1 MASDDTPKDTNAA
14 ARPRLGHFEL
24 ITNLGHSARTASWLV
39 IDTRTQAELVLV
51 MPKQALEASH
61 WPEWLSRVSKL
72 QRVDSRHL
80 MPIFETGQLVGR
92 PYAAYERGDS
102 LTLGE
107 RVKRGPMGLREAL
120 RILHQL
126 AQALTDLHETRSLH
140 RDLQPHLVLID
151 GKRVRVCGAEV
162 GWRPAAAG
170 EDPLEVERT
179 DLRENTPVDLFFIS
193 LMLHWLISGE
203 PPLGESDFLRAMS
216 RLPPDGD
223 GRLELPEHKVAA
235 LSPPIRHIY
244 ERALNTLPR
253 QRFATARSLASALED
268 VLQNDE
274 GNGPNV
280 LATLRER
287 IRLRGILPG
296 NEDTLRSV
304 VRLSRMQVS
313 HQAELVAVMLQ
324 DTALSLELLRVC
336 NNTLRKGSTL
346 NANDAVLNMRRAMA
360 LTGLNGVEQ
369 AAKNLTLWPG
379 PLNRY
384 QARDL
389 EDDIWQIRRA
399 SLVAQHIN
407 PGAFEPETV
416 FIIALFHGLGQLI
429 LGYHFPEEALQIK
442 HLVRQARQEK
452 SPPSPWEALDS
463 ACKDVL
469 ELPLSEL
476 AAEVLRLWGM
486 EDDVIE
492 MLQPLPAQA
501 LQDET
506 PPDDSLFLRAIVSCA
521 YEVFVHK
528 DTVKNK
534 RLKALNLVAQ
544 RYTRWLGCTAY
555 TLNDAL
561 TEALR
566 GSEHRVMVGT
576 QDILED
582 SAGAAQA
589 AGAASASTPTE
600 AASAETKSKAET
612 QT

>member
-1 MASDDTPKDTNAA
+1 MASDDTPGEGA
-14 ARPRLGHFEL
+14 ARPRLGPFEL
-24 ITNLGHSARTASWLV
+24 ITNLGHSVRTASWLV
-39 IDTRTQAELVLV
+39 LDTRTQTEQVLV
-51 MPKQALEASH
+51 MPKQTLDAAH
-61 WPEWLSRVSKL
+61 WPEWLGRVSKL
-72 QRVDSRHL
+72 QRLDSRHL
-80 MPIFETGQLVGR
+80 MPLAETGQLLGR
-92 PYAAYERGDS
+92 PYAAYVRGEAI
-102 LTLGE
+102 TLGE
-107 RVKRGPMGLREAL
+107 RVRRGPMGLREAL
-120 RILHQL
+120 RTLHQIAL
-126 AQALTDLHETRSLH
+126 ALTDLHDTRSLH
-140 RDLQPHLVLID
+140 RDVQPHLVLID
-151 GKRVRVCGAEV
+151 GKRVRLCGAEV
-162 GWRPAAAG
+162 AWRPTTG
-170 EDPLEVERT
+170 PGSEDPLETERS
-179 DLRENTPVDLFFIS
+179 DLRENTPVDLFFVS

-203 PPLGESDFLRAMS
+203 PPLGESDFLLAMG
-216 RLPPDGD
+216 RLPPLGESQ
-223 GRLELPEHKVAA
+223 LELPEKKAVA

-244 ERALNTLPR
+244 ERALNVLPR

-268 VLQNDE
+268 VLQSDE

-296 NEDTLRSV
+296 NEDTMRSV

-313 HQAELVAVMLQ
+313 HQTELVEVMLQ

-336 NNTLRKGSTL
+336 NNTLRRGETL
-346 NANDAVLNMRRAMA
+346 NANDAVLNMRRAIA
-360 LTGLNGVEQ
+360 LAGLNGVEQ

-379 PLNRY
+379 PLNRF

-442 HLVRQARQEK
+442 HLAKQARQENP
-452 SPPSPWEALDS
+452 PPSPWDALDA

-486 EDDVIE
+486 EADVIE

-501 LQDET
+501 LVEDT

-528 DTVKNK
+528 DTMKNK

-544 RYTRWLGCTAY
+544 RYGRWLGCTAY

-566 GSEHRVMVGT
+566 GSEHRVMVGA
-576 QDILED
+576 QDVLD
-582 SAGAAQA
+582 ANPAQA
-589 AGAASASTPTE
+589 TAAP
-600 AASAETKSKAET
+600 
-612 QT
+612 